1 MAGLFWTF
9 IIWFARTMKRKSK
22 EQYKKQEERMPEME
36 SVTEE
41 ERCYICEKLV
51 DYTEAKNVFW
61 WIMIFLN
68 LFFVIICAGKTINM
82 GINGEA
88 FSLFSNICML
98 SLFIGITYLCHSMR
112 TYLIEEKRLYEKG
125 ELKKDCT
132 GKEMWFFQSGCF
144 LWSNRRKKYGK
155 YHQYYFSW

>member
-1 MAGLFWTF
+1 MEKLKVVLMAGLFWTF

-36 SVTEE
+36 PVTEE
-41 ERCYICEKLV
+41 EREYICE
-51 DYTEAKNVFW
+51 N
-61 WIMIFLN
+61 MIDFTTN

-125 ELKKDCT
+125 ELKKR
-132 GKEMWFFQSGCF
+132 
-144 LWSNRRKKYGK
+144 LYR
-155 YHQYYFSW
+155 

>member
-1 MAGLFWTF
+1 MEKLKVVLMAGLFWTF

-88 FSLFSNICML
+88 FSLLVIYVCYRFL
-98 SLFIGITYLCHSMR
+98 SELHIFAIPCEPILLKRNGSM
-112 TYLIEEKRLYEKG
+112 
-125 ELKKDCT
+125 KK
-132 GKEMWFFQSGCF
+132 E
-144 LWSNRRKKYGK
+144 N
-155 YHQYYFSW
+155 